1 MSNYRLPFPKV
12 ADPFGSHSAQRKA
25 MGLGPHRGVDYN
37 GFKAGTP
44 LPAVGD
50 GVITL
55 NKWTNVLGWVIELKV
70 GKNYFIYCHMNKQ
83 SPLKVGAKV
92 KSGDTVGGAGT
103 SGSASS
109 GVHLHFTLSN
119 TSGGGITGKVF
130 DAHGFLVK
138 KIAEEKAA
146 AKKKPV
152 VAKPVAAKAVPVTP
166 AAAPVA
172 AAAVC
177 EHCKQPLP
185 KTVKG
190 AVNAE

>member
-50 GVITL
+50 GEITL
-55 NKWTNVLGWVIELKV
+55 NKWTDVLGWVIELKV
-70 GKNYFIYCHMNKQ
+70 GKHYFMYCHMNKQ
-83 SPLKVGAKV
+83 SPLKVGTKV

-103 SGSASS
+103 TGSASS
-109 GVHLHFTLSN
+109 GVHLHFTLS
-119 TSGGGITGKVF
+119 TVSGGGISGKVY
-130 DAHGFLVK
+130 DAHAFLVK

-146 AKKKPV
+146 AKKKA
-152 VAKPVAAKAVPVTP
+152 VAKPVVQAPVVTP
-166 AAAPVA
+166 NPAQAVAPKI
-172 AAAVC
+172 C
-177 EHCKQPLP
+177 ETCKQEI
-185 KTVKG
+185 K
-190 AVNAE
+190 

>member
-12 ADPFGSHSAQRKA
+12 ADPFGSHSAQRKS

-55 NKWTNVLGWVIELKV
+55 NKWTDVLGWVIELKV
-70 GKNYFIYCHMNKQ
+70 GKHYFLYCHMNKQ
-83 SPLKVGAKV
+83 SPLKVGTKV
-92 KSGDTVGGAGT
+92 KSGDSVGGAGT

-109 GVHLHFTLSN
+109 GVHLHFTLST
-119 TSGGGITGKVF
+119 TSGGGITGKVY
-130 DAHGFLVK
+130 DAHAFLVK

-146 AKKKPV
+146 AKKK
-152 VAKPVAAKAVPVTP
+152 AVAAPKATP
-166 AAAPVA
+166 AAPVA
-172 AAAVC
+172 APAVAAAVC

-185 KTVKG
+185 KTSKG
-190 AVNAE
+190 VANAK

>member
-55 NKWTNVLGWVIELKV
+55 NKWTDVLGWVVELKV
-70 GKNYFIYCHMNKQ
+70 GKQYFMYCHMNKQ
-83 SPLKVGAKV
+83 SPLKVGTKV
-92 KSGDTVGGAGT
+92 KSGDSVGGAGT

-109 GVHLHFTLSN
+109 GVHLHFTLSL

-138 KIAEEKAA
+138 KIAAEKAA
-146 AKKKPV
+146 AKKKAAAVKAAPAAPAVAAPV
-152 VAKPVAAKAVPVTP
+152 VAD
-166 AAAPVA
+166 
-172 AAAVC
+172 AVC

-185 KTVKG
+185 KTAKG
-190 AVNAE
+190 IANAK